1 MSYCIDYILWFAFVG
16 DTDGFINILLVLVP
30 WMMSWHMKKA
40 LHVRVE
46 GPISLFYQSFI
57 IGNYLMN

>member
-30 WMMSWHMKKA
+30 GMMSWHMKIP
-40 LHVRVE
+40 LHVLVD
-46 GPISLFYQSFI
+46 GQISLI
-57 IGNYLMN
+57 CH